1 MLSVKLLNGTAL
13 NWIEL
18 RDNLLWQNSS
28 HFANN
33 WHDVSSWV
41 WIEQLVRL
49 LGESR
54 HNLTAPHSS
63 RAQTVFHIVTQFFI
77 HIHILHMLCPYPQ
90 NIIDWCSDM
99 YILPVAL
106 PSSQSSFRARKIVLS
121 QSRSQWR
128 SQALGQCISHSGSHL
143 VAHSLTR
150 AVSYSLTQALSH
162 SDRQLGI
169 QSVTR
174 SVSQSVT
181 QAVSYSPINSL
192 RLTQSGV

>member
-54 HNLTAPHSS
+54 RNLTAPHSS
-63 RAQTVFHIVTQFFI
+63 RERVFHICTSFI
-77 HIHILHMLCPYPQ
+77 DVHLICT
-90 NIIDWCSDM
+90 SDM

-192 RLTQSGV
+192 SQVFS